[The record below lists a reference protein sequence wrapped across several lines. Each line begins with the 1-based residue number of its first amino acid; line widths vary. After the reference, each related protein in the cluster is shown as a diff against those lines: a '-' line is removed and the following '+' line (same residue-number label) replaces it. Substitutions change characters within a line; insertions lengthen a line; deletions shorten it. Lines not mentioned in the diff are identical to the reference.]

1 MSLRTNMSAG
11 ELFEL
16 IMPAAFAVSAILS
29 TFVLASARKRFSFLN
44 ALAIALATLFLP
56 LIVFP
61 LYLATM
67 FWRKSIGPPKKWRY
81 RLPVLYATILLSGIG
96 AFYYFDSRSVDAYLA
111 RAERA
116 KLVDDY
122 ATAIREYRGA
132 LALEQNPHTR
142 KLLAI
147 QLMQAGQLTEA
158 VSEFRLAQQ
167 GEEPDDTIHYQLGRL
182 LERLN
187 QNEQAK
193 LEYQSFLIT
202 NTCLQL
208 DPRCED
214 ARNRLK
220 RPNQ

>member
-1 MSLRTNMSAG
+1 MSAG

-16 IMPAAFAVSAILS
+16 IMPAAFAASAILS

-44 ALAIALATLFLP
+44 ALVIALATLFLP

-61 LYLATM
+61 LYLAST
-67 FWRKSIGPPKKWRY
+67 FWRRPVAPPKRWRY
-81 RLPVLYATILLSGIG
+81 TLPLLYAAILLSGIG
-96 AFYYFDSRSVDAYLA
+96 AFYYFDSHSVDAYLA

-122 ATAIREYRGA
+122 ATAMREYRGA
-132 LALEQNPHTR
+132 LAREENPHTR

-147 QLMQAGQLTEA
+147 QLMQAGQFTEA

-167 GEEPDDTIHYQLGRL
+167 GGEPDDAIHYHLGKL
-182 LERLN
+182 FERLN

-193 LEYQSFLIT
+193 LEFQSFLIT
-202 NTCLQL
+202 NTCLQI
-208 DPRCED
+208 DKRCKE
-214 ARNRLK
+214 ARARLGM
-220 RPNQ
+220 P

>member
-1 MSLRTNMSAG
+1 MSAG

-16 IMPAAFAVSAILS
+16 IMPAAFAASAILS

-44 ALAIALATLFLP
+44 ALVIALATLFLP

-61 LYLATM
+61 IYLATM
-67 FWRKSIGPPKKWRY
+67 FWRKSIGPPRKWRY
-81 RLPVLYATILLSGIG
+81 TLPLIYAAILLLGIG

-122 ATAIREYRGA
+122 AAAIGEYRGA
-132 LALEQNPHTR
+132 LALEENPHTR

-167 GEEPDDTIHYQLGRL
+167 GGEPDDAIHYHLGKL
-182 LERLN
+182 LQRLN
-187 QNEQAK
+187 QTEQAK
-193 LEYQSFLIT
+193 LEFQSFLIT

-208 DPRCED
+208 DPRCEE
-214 ARNRLK
+214 ARTRLG
-220 RPNQ
+220 RP

>member
-1 MSLRTNMSAG
+1 MSAG

-61 LYLATM
+61 LYIVTM

-81 RLPVLYATILLSGIG
+81 TLPLLYATIILSGIG

-122 ATAIREYRGA
+122 ATTIREYRGA
-132 LALEQNPHTR
+132 LALEENPHTR

-167 GEEPDDTIHYQLGRL
+167 GGEPDDAIHYQLGKL
-182 LERLN
+182 LERFN
-187 QNEQAK
+187 QPEQAK
-193 LEYQSFLIT
+193 LEFQSFLIT
-202 NTCLQL
+202 NTCLQF
-208 DPRCED
+208 DARCED
-214 ARNRLK
+214 ARNRLA
-220 RPNQ
+220 RP

>member
-1 MSLRTNMSAG
+1 MSAG

-16 IMPAAFAVSAILS
+16 IMPAAFAASAILS

-44 ALAIALATLFLP
+44 ALVIALATLFLP

-67 FWRKSIGPPKKWRY
+67 FWRKAIGPPRRWRY
-81 RLPVLYATILLSGIG
+81 TLPLLYAAILLSGIG

-122 ATAIREYRGA
+122 ATAIREYQGA
-132 LALEQNPHTR
+132 LVQEENPHTR

-167 GEEPDDTIHYQLGRL
+167 GGEPDDAIHYYLGKL

-187 QNEQAK
+187 QPEQAK
-193 LEYQSFLIT
+193 LEFQSFLVT
-202 NTCLQL
+202 NTCMQL
-208 DPRCED
+208 EKRCEE
-214 ARNRLK
+214 ARNRIG
-220 RPNQ
+220 RP

>member
-1 MSLRTNMSAG
+1 MSAG

-16 IMPAAFAVSAILS
+16 IMPAAFVISALLS
-29 TFVLASARKRFSFLN
+29 TFVLASARKRFSLRY
-44 ALAIALATLFLP
+44 AIALAAGTLLLP

-61 LYLATM
+61 TYLAITI
-67 FWRKSIGPPKKWRY
+67 WRKAIGPPQKWRY
-81 RLPVLYATILLSGIG
+81 ALPLLYATIVMSAIG
-96 AFYYFDSRSVDAYLA
+96 AFYYFDSRTVDAHLA

-132 LALEQNPHTR
+132 LALEDDPHTR

-147 QLMQAGQLTEA
+147 QLAQAGYTTEA

-167 GEEPDDTIHYQLGRL
+167 GGEPDDAIQYQLGKL

-187 QNEQAK
+187 QDGQAK
-193 LEYQSFLIT
+193 LEFQNFLASP
-202 NTCLQL
+202 TCMQV
-208 DPRCED
+208 DARCED

-220 RPNQ
+220 RPYQ

>member
-1 MSLRTNMSAG
+1 MSAG

-16 IMPAAFAVSAILS
+16 IMPAAFAASAILS
-29 TFVLASARKRFSFLN
+29 TFVLASARKRFSFLS

-56 LIVFP
+56 LIIFP
-61 LYLATM
+61 LYLASL
-67 FWRKSIGPPKKWRY
+67 FWRKSIGPPRKWRY
-81 RLPVLYATILLSGIG
+81 TLPVLYAAILLSGIG
-96 AFYYFDSRSVDAYLA
+96 AFYYFDSHGVDAYLA

-122 ATAIREYRGA
+122 ATAIREYQGA
-132 LALEQNPHTR
+132 LALEENPHTR

-147 QLMQAGQLTEA
+147 QFMQAGQLTEA

-167 GEEPDDTIHYQLGRL
+167 GGEPDDAIYYYVGKL

-187 QNEQAK
+187 QPEQAK
-193 LEYQSFLIT
+193 LEFQSFLIT

-208 DPRCED
+208 DKRCDE
-214 ARNRLK
+214 ARVRIG
-220 RPNQ
+220 RP

>member
-1 MSLRTNMSAG
+1 MSAG

-29 TFVLASARKRFSFLN
+29 AFILASARKRFSFLN
-44 ALAIALATLFLP
+44 ALAIALGTLFLP

-61 LYLATM
+61 LYLAIM
-67 FWRKSIGPPKKWRY
+67 FWRKPIGPPKKWRY
-81 RLPVLYATILLSGIG
+81 SLPLLYAAILLSGIG
-96 AFYYFDSRSVDAYLA
+96 AFYYFDSRSVDACLA

-132 LALEQNPHTR
+132 LALEDNPHTR

-147 QLMQAGQLTEA
+147 QLTQAGQLTEA
-158 VSEFRLAQQ
+158 LAEFRLAQK
-167 GEEPDDTIHYQLGRL
+167 GGEPDDAIHYSVGRL

-193 LEYQSFLIT
+193 LEFQDFLIT

-220 RPNQ
+220 RPYQ

>member
-1 MSLRTNMSAG
+1 MSAG

-29 TFVLASARKRFSFLN
+29 TFVLASARKRFSFLS

-56 LIVFP
+56 LIIFP
-61 LYLATM
+61 LYLASL
-67 FWRKSIGPPKKWRY
+67 FWRKSTGSPRKWRY
-81 RLPVLYATILLSGIG
+81 TLPLFYATILLSGIG
-96 AFYYFDSRSVDAYLA
+96 AFYYFDSHSVDAYLA

-122 ATAIREYRGA
+122 ATAIREYQGA
-132 LALEQNPHTR
+132 LALEENPHTR

-167 GEEPDDTIHYQLGRL
+167 GGEPDDAIYYYLGKL

-187 QNEQAK
+187 QDGQAK
-193 LEYQSFLIT
+193 LEFQNFLASP
-202 NTCLQL
+202 TCMQL
-208 DPRCED
+208 DARCED

-220 RPNQ
+220 RPYQ

>member
-1 MSLRTNMSAG
+1 MSAG

-29 TFVLASARKRFSFLN
+29 TFVLASARKRFSLLN
-44 ALAIALATLFLP
+44 ALALAVGTLLLP

-61 LYLATM
+61 LYLVIV
-67 FWRKSIGPPKKWRY
+67 FWRKPIGPPKKWRY
-81 RLPVLYATILLSGIG
+81 TLPLLYASIILSGIG

-132 LALEQNPHTR
+132 LALEDNPHTR

-147 QLMQAGQLTEA
+147 QLTQAGQFTEA
-158 VSEFRLAQQ
+158 LAEFRLAQK
-167 GEEPDDTIHYQLGRL
+167 GGEPDDGIHYNVGRL

-193 LEYQSFLIT
+193 LEFQNFLIT

-214 ARNRLK
+214 ARARLK
-220 RPNQ
+220 M

>member
-1 MSLRTNMSAG
+1 MSAG

-56 LIVFP
+56 LIVLP
-61 LYLATM
+61 LYLALM
-67 FWRKSIGPPKKWRY
+67 FWRKPVGPPRRWRY
-81 RLPVLYATILLSGIG
+81 TLPLLYAAILLSGIG
-96 AFYYFDSRSVDAYLA
+96 AFYYFDSRSVDSYLA

-122 ATAIREYRGA
+122 TTAMREYRGA
-132 LALEQNPHTR
+132 LALEENPHTR

-147 QLMQAGQLTEA
+147 QLVQAGQLTEA

-167 GEEPDDTIHYQLGRL
+167 GGEPDDAIHYYLGKL

-193 LEYQSFLIT
+193 LEFQSFLIT
-202 NTCLQL
+202 NTCLQI
-208 DPRCED
+208 DRRCEE
-214 ARNRLK
+214 ARNRL
-220 RPNQ
+220 QE

>member
-1 MSLRTNMSAG
+1 MSAG

-29 TFVLASARKRFSFLN
+29 TFVLASARKRFSLLN
-44 ALAIALATLFLP
+44 ALALAVGTLLLP

-61 LYLATM
+61 LYLVIV
-67 FWRKSIGPPKKWRY
+67 FWRKPIGPPKKWRY
-81 RLPVLYATILLSGIG
+81 TLPLLYASIILSGIG

-132 LALEQNPHTR
+132 LALEDNPHTR

-147 QLMQAGQLTEA
+147 QLTQAGQFTEA
-158 VSEFRLAQQ
+158 LAEFRLAQK
-167 GEEPDDTIHYQLGRL
+167 GGEPDDAIHYNVGRL

-193 LEYQSFLIT
+193 LEFQNFLIT
-202 NTCLQL
+202 NTCLQP

-214 ARNRLK
+214 ARARLK
-220 RPNQ
+220 RPYQ

>member
-1 MSLRTNMSAG
+1 MSAG

-16 IMPAAFAVSAILS
+16 IMPAAFAASAILS

-44 ALAIALATLFLP
+44 ALVIALATLFLP

-61 LYLATM
+61 LYLAIT
-67 FWRKSIGPPKKWRY
+67 FWRKPIGPPKKWRY
-81 RLPVLYATILLSGIG
+81 TLPLLYAMILLSGIG
-96 AFYYFDSRSVDAYLA
+96 AFYYFDSHSVDAYLA

-122 ATAIREYRGA
+122 ATAMREFRGA
-132 LALEQNPHTR
+132 LAREENPHTR

-158 VSEFRLAQQ
+158 ISEFRLAQQ
-167 GEEPDDTIHYQLGRL
+167 GGEPDNTIHYHLGKL

-193 LEYQSFLIT
+193 LEFQSFLIT
-202 NTCLQL
+202 NTCLQI
-208 DPRCED
+208 DKRCEE
-214 ARNRLK
+214 ARARLGM
-220 RPNQ
+220 P